1 MTLTDAAFLGIDGWV
16 LVAVAL
22 AWVLLFLFVVSLMRA
37 AKRADDQCERAL
49 REKFDERQA
58 QAVLYPEHRR

>member
-1 MTLTDAAFLGIDGWV
+1 MIDAAFLGIDGCV
-16 LVAVAL
+16 LIAIAF
-22 AWVLLFLFVVSLMRA
+22 AWALLFLFVVSLMRA

>member
-1 MTLTDAAFLGIDGWV
+1 MTDAAFLGIDGW
-16 LVAVAL
+16 LWVAIAL
-22 AWVLLFLFVVSLMRA
+22 AWALLLLFVVSLMRA
-37 AKRADDQCERAL
+37 AKGADDQCERAL